1 MQLTTFEGQTAA
13 ELGRAAAPKADFSQY
28 KTIRRNGA
36 VVPFEPVKI
45 SIAMTKAFLAVMGH
59 QGATS
64 ASLREKVAQ
73 LSEQVA
79 SALMRRKPEGGAIHI
94 EDIQDQVELSL
105 MRFGEHDVARAYV
118 LYREQRSQERAA
130 RGEALTQVQINVVR
144 KDGRKLPLDVARLRA
159 TIESASQNLAGIDID
174 AILSETLKNIY
185 DGVSE
190 DEVNKSAILAPAP

>member
-64 ASLREKVAQ
+64 ASLREK
-73 LSEQVA
+73 SP
-79 SALMRRKPEGGAIHI
+79 S
-94 EDIQDQVELSL
+94 
-105 MRFGEHDVARAYV
+105 
-118 LYREQRSQERAA
+118 
-130 RGEALTQVQINVVR
+130 
-144 KDGRKLPLDVARLRA
+144 
-159 TIESASQNLAGIDID
+159 
-174 AILSETLKNIY
+174 
-185 DGVSE
+185 
-190 DEVNKSAILAPAP
+190 

>member
-13 ELGRAAAPKADFSQY
+13 ELGRAAAPQADFSLY

-45 SIAMTKAFLAVMGH
+45 SIAMTKAFLAVMGN

-64 ASLREKVAQ
+64 ASIRDKVAQ
-73 LSEQVA
+73 LTEQVVN
-79 SALMRRKPEGGAIHI
+79 ALMRRKPEGGAIHI

-130 RGEALTQVQINVVR
+130 AAKR
-144 KDGRKLPLDVARLRA
+144 
-159 TIESASQNLAGIDID
+159 
-174 AILSETLKNIY
+174 
-185 DGVSE
+185 
-190 DEVNKSAILAPAP
+190 